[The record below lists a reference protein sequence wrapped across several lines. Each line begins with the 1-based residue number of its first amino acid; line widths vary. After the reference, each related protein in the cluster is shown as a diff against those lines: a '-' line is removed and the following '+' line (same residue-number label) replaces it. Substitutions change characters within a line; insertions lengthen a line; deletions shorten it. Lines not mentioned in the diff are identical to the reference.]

1 VAALSN
7 IAYHPAPPSLTRAPT
22 TLTPTPPTTSH
33 RNAAFFRLH
42 PEHHFRDCRFCC
54 GQHTANYLSPTTTLT
69 PTPPTTSHQPQL
81 SLLHPQLPL
90 TAMQHSSD
98 CIQNTTSETAD
109 SAAAN
114 IPPAVKC
121 GLCGASHLLAN
132 CRVPVYWN
140 IPLADQTYLFGCRQ
154 EMVQCEEAIRVQVSA
169 CASGAVRH
177 IKVTCVTEYPILQNS
192 AD

>member
-1 VAALSN
+1 MFPKLIHRLDPLNPQHSSDSIQN
-7 IAYHPAPPSLTRAPT
+7 
-22 TLTPTPPTTSH
+22 TTSETADS
-33 RNAAFFRLH
+33 AA
-42 PEHHFRDCRFCC
+42 
-54 GQHTANYLSPTTTLT
+54 AN
-69 PTPPTTSHQPQL
+69 TPPTTSHQPQL

-98 CIQNTTSETAD
+98 CIQNITSETAD

-177 IKVTCVTEYPILQNS
+177 IKVTCVTEYPILHEFC
-192 AD
+192 